1 MPGGTHVKRGSCQ
14 ESIHSVDPSTHTG
27 IQLYEGTTDMAQLWL
42 IIGIA
47 VGALGVWLIL
57 RARLGELT
65 ATRNACTTAER
76 EIASLSATLEHERAA
91 AAEKLQL
98 VEDAQLKLT
107 QSFDSL
113 AAKALQSN
121 NQAFVA
127 LAKSELGQHQIK
139 AREELDKRTT
149 AIESL
154 VKPITESLTKV
165 DTKIEQL
172 ERERVQAHG
181 ALFNHLKN
189 VTTQQEELK
198 RETANLVTALRA
210 PHTRGRWG
218 EMQLRRVCEM
228 AGMLRHCDF
237 AEQETVASDDSRL
250 RPDVVV
256 KLPGDKRVVIDA
268 KVPLAAY
275 LDAIEARDED
285 SRKLHMQA
293 HVRQMRD
300 HIKQLSAKGYWKYED
315 APEFVVMFVDEA
327 MYRAAIDEAPGIIE
341 EALEQHVLITTPT
354 SLLALLRTVSY
365 SWRQEKLAESAREI
379 AELGRELHSR
389 LGTFAGLLAKV
400 GRALTTSVGAF
411 NSAVGSFDARVLVTA
426 RKLEEHGAAS
436 ETKELEAPAQIEA
449 MPRVVEAPQLDDG
462 DAEEIRIRR
471 LGEAA

>member
-1 MPGGTHVKRGSCQ
+1 
-14 ESIHSVDPSTHTG
+14 
-27 IQLYEGTTDMAQLWL
+27 MAQLWL

-65 ATRNACTTAER
+65 DARTACTSAER
-76 EIASLSATLEHERAA
+76 EVATLGATLEHERAA
-91 AAEKLQL
+91 SREKLQL
-98 VEDAQLKLT
+98 LEDAQLKLSD
-107 QSFDSL
+107 SFKAL
-113 AAKALQSN
+113 ASEALQSN

-127 LAKSELGQHQIK
+127 LAKSELAQHQIK
-139 AREELDKRTT
+139 AREELDKRAT
-149 AIESL
+149 AMDAL
-154 VKPITESLTKV
+154 VKPITDSLTKV

-172 ERERVQAHG
+172 ERERVQANG
-181 ALFNHLKN
+181 ALFNHLKT
-189 VTTQQEELK
+189 VTAQQEDLR

-285 SRKLHMQA
+285 SRKLHMQS

-300 HIKQLSAKGYWKYED
+300 HIKKLSAKGYWKYED

-327 MYRAAIDEAPGIIE
+327 MYRAAIEEAPSIIE
-341 EALEQHVLITTPT
+341 EALEQHVLLTTPT

-389 LGTFAGLLAKV
+389 LGTFAGMFAKL
-400 GRALTTSVGAF
+400 GRALNSSVGAF
-411 NSAVGSFDARVLVTA
+411 NTAAASFETRLLVTA

-436 ETKELEAPAQIEA
+436 ETKELEAPAQVDA
-449 MPRVVEAPQLDDG
+449 MPRVVQAPQIEEG
-462 DAEEIRIRR
+462 DEEEIRIRR

>member
-1 MPGGTHVKRGSCQ
+1 
-14 ESIHSVDPSTHTG
+14 
-27 IQLYEGTTDMAQLWL
+27 MAQLWL

-47 VGALGVWLIL
+47 VGALGAWLIL
-57 RARLGELT
+57 RARMQY
-65 ATRNACTTAER
+65 ER
-76 EIASLSATLEHERAA
+76 QA
-91 AAEKLQL
+91 AAERFALLDEAKDRLS
-98 VEDAQLKLT
+98 D
-107 QSFDSL
+107 SFKAL
-113 AAKALQSN
+113 ASEALQSN

-127 LAKSELGQHQIK
+127 LAKSELAQHQIK
-139 AREELDKRTT
+139 AREELEKRTT
-149 AIESL
+149 AMDAL
-154 VKPITESLTKV
+154 VKPITDSLTKV

-189 VTTQQEELK
+189 VTAQQEELK

-228 AGMLRHCDF
+228 AGMIRHCDF
-237 AEQETVASDDSRL
+237 AEQQTVASDGSRL

-256 KLPGDKRVVIDA
+256 KLPGDKRVLIDA

-285 SRKLHMQA
+285 SRRLHMQS

-300 HIKQLSAKGYWKYED
+300 HIKKLSAKGYWEYED

-327 MYRAAIDEAPGIIE
+327 MYRAAIEEAPSIIE

-365 SWRQEKLAESAREI
+365 SWRQEKLAESAREV

-389 LGTFAGLLAKV
+389 LGTFAGMLAKL
-400 GRALTTSVGAF
+400 GRALNTSVGAF
-411 NSAVGSFDARVLVTA
+411 NAAVGSFDSRVVVTA

-436 ETKELEAPAQIEA
+436 ETKELEAPAQIDV
-449 MPRVVEAPQLDDG
+449 MPRVVQTQAPELEEG

>member
-1 MPGGTHVKRGSCQ
+1 MSSFRKGRR
-14 ESIHSVDPSTHTG
+14 
-27 IQLYEGTTDMAQLWL
+27 DMAQIWL

-47 VGALGVWLIL
+47 VGAVGVWLIL

-65 ATRNACTTAER
+65 ETRNACSTAER
-76 EIASLSATLEHERAA
+76 EIASLSATLDHERAA

-98 VEDAQLKLT
+98 VEQAQSKLAE
-107 QSFDSL
+107 SFDAL
-113 AAKALQSN
+113 AAKALHSN

-127 LAKSELGQHQIK
+127 LAKSELSQHQIK

-149 AIESL
+149 AFDSL
-154 VKPITESLTKV
+154 VKPIAESLTKV

-172 ERERVQAHG
+172 ERQRAEANG

-189 VTTQQEELK
+189 VTSQQEELK

-228 AGMLRHCDF
+228 AGMIRHCDF

-256 KLPGDKRVVIDA
+256 KLPGDKRVVVDA

-285 SRKLHMQA
+285 SRKLHMRS

-300 HIKQLSAKGYWKYED
+300 HIKKLSAKGYWKYED

-327 MYRAAIDEAPGIIE
+327 MYRAAIEEEPSIIE

-365 SWRQEKLAESAREI
+365 SWRQEKLAESAHEI

-389 LGTFAGLLAKV
+389 LGTFAGMLSKL
-400 GRALTTSVGAF
+400 GRALNSSVGAF

-449 MPRVVEAPQLDDG
+449 MPRVVEAPQLEDG

>member
-1 MPGGTHVKRGSCQ
+1 
-14 ESIHSVDPSTHTG
+14 
-27 IQLYEGTTDMAQLWL
+27 MAQLWL
-42 IIGIA
+42 IIGLA
-47 VGALGVWLIL
+47 VGALGVWLIV

-65 ATRNACTTAER
+65 ETRDACTAAER
-76 EIASLSATLEHERAA
+76 EVATLSATLEHERAA
-91 AAEKLQL
+91 SAEKLQL
-98 VEDAQLKLT
+98 VEQAQVKLAD
-107 QSFDSL
+107 SFDAL

-127 LAKSELGQHQIK
+127 LAKSELAQHQIK

-149 AIESL
+149 AFDSL

-189 VTTQQEELK
+189 VTSQQEELK

-228 AGMLRHCDF
+228 AGMIRHCDF
-237 AEQETVASDDSRL
+237 AEQETVASEESRL

-275 LDAIEARDED
+275 LDAIEARDENT
-285 SRKLHMQA
+285 RQVHMQS

-300 HIKQLSAKGYWKYED
+300 HIKKLSAKGYWKYED

-327 MYRAAIDEAPGIIE
+327 MYRAAIEEAPSIIE

-354 SLLALLRTVSY
+354 SLLALLRTIGY

-379 AELGRELHSR
+379 ADLGRELHSR
-389 LGTFAGLLAKV
+389 LGTFAGMLGKT
-400 GRALTTSVGAF
+400 GRALNTAVGAF
-411 NSAVGSFDARVLVTA
+411 NAAVGSFDSRVMVSA

-436 ETKELEAPAQIEA
+436 ETKELEAPAQIDV
-449 MPRVVEAPQLDDG
+449 MPRVVQTQPQLEEPA

-471 LGEAA
+471 LNEAA

>member
-1 MPGGTHVKRGSCQ
+1 
-14 ESIHSVDPSTHTG
+14 
-27 IQLYEGTTDMAQLWL
+27 MAQIWL

-57 RARLGELT
+57 RSRLGELT
-65 ATRNACTTAER
+65 ETRDACTTAER
-76 EIASLSATLEHERAA
+76 ELASLTATLEHERAA
-91 AAEKLQL
+91 SAEKLQL
-98 VEDAQLKLT
+98 VENAQVKLSDSFKVLASEALKSNSE
-107 QSFDSL
+107 SFV
-113 AAKALQSN
+113 Q
-121 NQAFVA
+121 
-127 LAKSELGQHQIK
+127 LAKSELAQHQIE
-139 AREELDKRTT
+139 ARKELEKRTT
-149 AIESL
+149 AVDQMI
-154 VKPITESLTKV
+154 KPITESLTKV

-228 AGMLRHCDF
+228 AGMIRHCDF
-237 AEQETVASDDSRL
+237 AEQETVASEDSRL

-285 SRKLHMQA
+285 TRKAHLQS

-300 HIKQLSAKGYWKYED
+300 HIKKLSAKGYWKYED

-327 MYRAAIDEAPGIIE
+327 MYRAAIEEAPSIIE

-354 SLLALLRTVSY
+354 SLLALLRTIGY

-379 AELGRELHSR
+379 ADLGRELHSR
-389 LGTFAGLLAKV
+389 LGTFAGMFQKL
-400 GRALTTSVGAF
+400 GRALNTSVGAY
-411 NSAVGSFDARVLVTA
+411 NAAVGSFDSRVMVSA

-436 ETKELEAPAQIEA
+436 ETKDLEAPAQVDLT
-449 MPRVVEAPQLDDG
+449 PRVVQSTPELEEG
-462 DAEEIRIRR
+462 DADDIRIRR

>member
-1 MPGGTHVKRGSCQ
+1 MSSFGR
-14 ESIHSVDPSTHTG
+14 
-27 IQLYEGTTDMAQLWL
+27 TTDMAQLWL

-65 ATRNACTTAER
+65 QTRTACSSAER

-91 AAEKLQL
+91 ATEKLQL
-98 VEDAQLKLT
+98 VEQAQVKLAD
-107 QSFDSL
+107 SFDAL

-121 NQAFVA
+121 NEAFVA

-149 AIESL
+149 AIDSL
-154 VKPITESLTKV
+154 IKPINESLTKV

-172 ERERVQAHG
+172 EKERVEAHG

-189 VTTQQEELK
+189 VTTQQEELR

-228 AGMLRHCDF
+228 AGMIKHCDF

-256 KLPGDKRVVIDA
+256 KLPGDKRVVVDA

-285 SRKLHMQA
+285 TRKIHLQS

-300 HIKQLSAKGYWKYED
+300 HVKKLSAKSYWEHED
-315 APEFVVMFVDEA
+315 APEFIVMFVDEA
-327 MYRAAIDEAPGIIE
+327 MYRVAVEESPGIIE

-365 SWRQEKLAESAREI
+365 SWRQETLAESAREI
-379 AELGRELHSR
+379 AELGRELHTR
-389 LGTFAGLLAKV
+389 LSTFSGLLAKV

-411 NSAVGSFDARVLVTA
+411 NSAVGSFDSRVLVTA
-426 RKLEEHGAAS
+426 RKLSEHGAGS
-436 ETKELEAPAQIEA
+436 EAKELEEPQQIEIT
-449 MPRVVEAPQLDDG
+449 PRVVETPQLEEG
-462 DAEEIRIRR
+462 DPDEIRIRR

>member
-1 MPGGTHVKRGSCQ
+1 
-14 ESIHSVDPSTHTG
+14 
-27 IQLYEGTTDMAQLWL
+27 MAQLWL

-47 VGALGVWLIL
+47 VGAVGVWLIL

-65 ATRNACTTAER
+65 ETRSACTTAER
-76 EIASLSATLEHERAA
+76 EIASLSATLDHERAA

-113 AAKALQSN
+113 AARALQSN

-127 LAKSELGQHQIK
+127 LAKSELAQHQIK

-149 AIESL
+149 AIDSL
-154 VKPITESLTKV
+154 VKPITDSLTKV
-165 DTKIEQL
+165 DSKIEQL

-189 VTTQQEELK
+189 VTSQQEELK

-228 AGMLRHCDF
+228 AGMIRHCDF

-285 SRKLHMQA
+285 SRKLHMRS

-300 HIKQLSAKGYWKYED
+300 HIKKLSAKGYWKYED

-327 MYRAAIDEAPGIIE
+327 MYRAAIEEEPSIIE

-365 SWRQEKLAESAREI
+365 SWRQEKLAESAHEI

-389 LGTFAGLLAKV
+389 LGTFAGMLSKL
-400 GRALTTSVGAF
+400 GRALNSSVGAF

-449 MPRVVEAPQLDDG
+449 MPRVVEAPQLEDG

>member
-1 MPGGTHVKRGSCQ
+1 
-14 ESIHSVDPSTHTG
+14 
-27 IQLYEGTTDMAQLWL
+27 MAQLWL

-65 ATRNACTTAER
+65 EARSACTAAER
-76 EIASLSATLEHERAA
+76 EVSSLSATLEHERATA
-91 AAEKLQL
+91 SEKLQL
-98 VEDAQLKLT
+98 LEQAQFKLAD
-107 QSFDSL
+107 SFKAL
-113 AAKALQSN
+113 ASEALQSN

-127 LAKSELGQHQIK
+127 LAKSELAQQQIK
-139 AREELDKRTT
+139 SREELDKRTV
-149 AIESL
+149 AMDAL
-154 VKPITESLTKV
+154 VKPITDSLTKV

-228 AGMLRHCDF
+228 AGMIRHCDF
-237 AEQETVASDDSRL
+237 SEQETVASEDSRL

-256 KLPGDKRVVIDA
+256 KLPGDKRVLIDA

-285 SRKLHMQA
+285 ARKGHMQS

-300 HIKQLSAKGYWKYED
+300 HIKKLSAKNYWAHED
-315 APEFVVMFVDEA
+315 APEFIVMFVDEA
-327 MYRAAIDEAPGIIE
+327 MYRAAIEEAPAIIE

-365 SWRQEKLAESAREI
+365 TWRQEKLAESAREI
-379 AELGRELHSR
+379 SELGQELHSR
-389 LGTFAGLLAKV
+389 LGKFASMLAKV
-400 GRALTTSVGAF
+400 GQRLNSSVGAY
-411 NSAVGSFDARVLVTA
+411 NEAVGSFDSRVLVTA
-426 RKLEEHGAAS
+426 RKLSEHGAAS
-436 ETKELEAPAQIEA
+436 EIKELEQPGQIDVV
-449 MPRVVEAPQLDDG
+449 PRVVEGAQLEPGED
-462 DAEEIRIRR
+462 EIRIRR

>member
-1 MPGGTHVKRGSCQ
+1 
-14 ESIHSVDPSTHTG
+14 
-27 IQLYEGTTDMAQLWL
+27 MAQLWL

-57 RARLGELT
+57 RSRM
-65 ATRNACTTAER
+65 RYER
-76 EIASLSATLEHERAA
+76 EA
-91 AAEKLQL
+91 AAERVALM
-98 VEDAQLKLT
+98 EDARTRLSD
-107 QSFDSL
+107 SFDSL

-127 LAKSELGQHQIK
+127 LAKSELAQHQIK
-139 AREELDKRTT
+139 AREELDKRQT
-149 AIESL
+149 AIDSL

-210 PHTRGRWG
+210 PPPRVRGG

-228 AGMLRHCDF
+228 AGMIRHCDF
-237 AEQETVASDDSRL
+237 AEQETVASEDSRL

-285 SRKLHMQA
+285 SRKLHMRS

-300 HIKQLSAKGYWKYED
+300 HIKKLSAKGYWKYED

-327 MYRAAIDEAPGIIE
+327 MYRAAIEEAPSIIE
-341 EALEQHVLITTPT
+341 EALEQHVLLTTPT

-365 SWRQEKLAESAREI
+365 SCRQEKLAESAHEI

-389 LGTFAGLLAKV
+389 LGTFAGILSKL
-400 GRALTTSVGAF
+400 GRALNSSVGAF

-436 ETKELEAPAQIEA
+436 ETKELEAPAQIDA
-449 MPRVVEAPQLDDG
+449 MPRVVQP
-462 DAEEIRIRR
+462 
-471 LGEAA
+471 